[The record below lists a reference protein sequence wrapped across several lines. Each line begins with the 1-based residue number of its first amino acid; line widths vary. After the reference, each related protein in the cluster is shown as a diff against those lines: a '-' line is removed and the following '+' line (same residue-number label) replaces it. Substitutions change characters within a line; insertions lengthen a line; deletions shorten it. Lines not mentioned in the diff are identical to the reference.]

1 MPSTMLMQILLA
13 RLFEL
18 CIYAEYGAYQ
28 DELPN
33 ANCTIVK
40 RNIRRG
46 LQQKIIV
53 SRPMGIRIS
62 DHVASQF
69 RSSHIKPHGGLGF
82 QNLRVVG
89 FTGLGR

>member
-1 MPSTMLMQILLA
+1 MPSTMLTQILFA

-18 CIYAEYGAYQ
+18 CIYAEYGAYH

-33 ANCTIVK
+33 VNCTIVK

-46 LQQKIIV
+46 LQQIFFV
-53 SRPMGIRIS
+53 SRPTGLRSS

-69 RSSHIKPHGGLGF
+69 RTSHIKPRGA
-82 QNLRVVG
+82 
-89 FTGLGR
+89 